1 MVRRIL
7 SSQRRVFTLF
17 LATALAMTGVLAT
30 TGGVAAA
37 VPTTNVVVPIS
48 SPVLPANGLHL
59 TSAQIAQANQ
69 TLGFL
74 SEKGL
79 WGEFSLVN
87 GALTLKDSLPFVQAK
102 YNLSAG
108 EVQTIQS
115 ILTYDKQRQ
124 AKTPAP
130 KAGVVSPNI
139 SINGTVIY
147 FTFSDVGSLL
157 IRAAAMGP
165 VALLAALNGIA
176 WMFGGPIGG
185 TIGLVLS
192 IVGMAT
198 IANLAVLIVQ
208 GYVRHQ
214 GIYFGI
220 TWNWVFP
227 SYVQGNWCGCS

>member
-1 MVRRIL
+1 MVRRTL
-7 SSQRRVFTLF
+7 SSQQRVLTLF
-17 LATALAMTGVLAT
+17 LATALAITGALAN

-37 VPTTNVVVPIS
+37 APTTKVVVPVPS
-48 SPVLPANGLHL
+48 AQLPENGLYL

-74 SEKGL
+74 SQKGVL
-79 WGEFSLVN
+79 SEFSLVN
-87 GALTLKDSLPFVQAK
+87 GALTLQDSLPVVQAK
-102 YNLSAG
+102 YNLSAA

-115 ILTYDKQRQ
+115 ILTYAKQRQ
-124 AKTPAP
+124 ATTLASR
-130 KAGVVSPNI
+130 AGVVSPNI
-139 SINGTVIY
+139 SVNGTVIY

-198 IANLAVLIVQ
+198 IADMAVLIVQ
-208 GYVRHQ
+208 GYARHQ

-220 TWNWVFP
+220 TWNWIFP